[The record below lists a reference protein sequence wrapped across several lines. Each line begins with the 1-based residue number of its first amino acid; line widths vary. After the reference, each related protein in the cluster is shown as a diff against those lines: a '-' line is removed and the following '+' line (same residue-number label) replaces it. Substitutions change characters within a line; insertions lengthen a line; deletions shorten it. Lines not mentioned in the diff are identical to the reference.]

1 MYDEDLFPVFKP
13 YRVTFIGHRYIDEF
27 NKVEEHLTT
36 ILDELAN
43 QHPYIDF
50 YIGNNGEF
58 DTIATSV
65 VRRLIEKGGKE
76 NFSLTLVLPYAKADM
91 EFLEEQFD
99 DVIIPPSLYGV
110 HPKAAI
116 TERNRWMVE
125 NSDALVAYVT
135 HGKGGAATCLR
146 MAEKLERVIIRV

>member
-1 MYDEDLFPVFKP
+1 MYTRDFFPIFKP

-27 NKVEEHLTT
+27 NRVEERLTT

-43 QHPYIDF
+43 QHQYIDF

-58 DTIATSV
+58 DTIATSA
-65 VRRLIEKGGKE
+65 VRRLIEVGGKE
-76 NFSLTLVLPYAKADM
+76 NFSLSLVLPYVKAGM
-91 EFLEEQFD
+91 EYFEEQFD
-99 DVIIPPSLYGV
+99 DVIIPANLYGV

-125 NSDALVAYVT
+125 NSDVLVAYVT
-135 HGKGGAATCLR
+135 RNKGGAATCLR
-146 MAEKLERVIIRV
+146 MAQKLEKSIIRV

>member
-1 MYDEDLFPVFKP
+1 MFERDFFPIFKP
-13 YRVTFIGHRYIDEF
+13 YRVTFIGHRYIEEF
-27 NKVEEHLTT
+27 NRVEERLTT

-43 QHPYIDF
+43 QHQYIDF

-58 DTIATSV
+58 DTIATSA

-76 NFSLTLVLPYAKADM
+76 NFSLSLVLPYTKADM

-99 DVIIPPSLYGV
+99 DVIIPASLHGV

-125 NSDALVAYVT
+125 NTDALVAYVT
-135 HGKGGAATCLR
+135 RNKGGAATCLR
-146 MAEKLERVIIRV
+146 MAKKLEREIIRI